1 MQGVTNMNVADAGSE
16 RESQEVRKD
25 TVGNPPSNSIYL
37 FYQSFQLGYGL
48 WISNREK
55 NYAKDARRNRLC
67 AKDGL

>member
-25 TVGNPPSNSIYL
+25 TVSNAPLNSIYL
-37 FYQSFQLGYGL
+37 FHQSFELGYGL

-55 NYAKDARRNRLC
+55 NYAKDARRDGLC
-67 AKDGL
+67 TKDGL